1 MEDDD
6 HERYIS
12 QLRLEFA
19 GCDASASGS
28 LGREELTALC
38 HKLHLE
44 AHLQPLLDTLLGQ
57 GHRGRVNFE
66 EFKDGFVAV
75 LSRSLDFSTSEDDS
89 SYLEP
94 VAPEEV
100 RPKFVKGKKRYG
112 RRSRPDKPGGALSQD
127 PEDLGPS
134 AMESSDLSPSGIRR
148 AKLRRSTSLESIE
161 SLKSDV
167 EPANQEKS
175 EGQRLS
181 SAHRRQRN
189 ALDAK
194 CDVGV
199 SVHCKCP
206 QELLQK
212 LDSDLDGGVSRW
224 DFHPA
229 QAVPDEHS
237 GRSTTP
243 SLLMATVGQRV
254 LSRLDDGTGC
264 CSPEQVV
271 TLWTEEGIRSSREIL
286 QTLDFSL
293 EDRLSL
299 VDLTLAL
306 DNELLVSGNGIHQA
320 ALISYKNEIQHLQVL
335 AEQACRERDKVKAD
349 LDQADQRNLQLV
361 REVDDRHAS
370 MENLNQS
377 RIRDLEQEFRDRLT
391 AVRSQAEQ
399 ESELLLQQAERERG
413 SLQEELWL
421 LRAQEAA
428 LQEELGAAAQENAG
442 LEQELQLVKLQLT
455 EAQNSVSRLQKDLD
469 QLLNDKVSRMNA
481 NLTSAQQFAGCGLS
495 LDERFSDLIKEYEQ
509 QCRELRDRNDELS
522 SELELLQSQRSTR
535 RWRRALGRDAAAVLD
550 WTQPQLS
557 ATVCPL
563 DDISGPTVSIQTEM
577 ALEQLKQ
584 KHDQELQQLRIQ
596 LETQL
601 EISELEEQ
609 KLQAEQEASWTC
621 SSFPRMQRERAE
633 MEQNFARE
641 IGNLV
646 QRLSCEKEQLEA
658 ELKLQMDQ
666 EVSLLRQ
673 TSSLQV
679 SQSEASLEALQVRC
693 GRAEE
698 ELEAARARSSELEA
712 RLTEACA
719 QLEESIV
726 FLEEKSSV
734 EEELGLLKRREEE
747 LLQQALEKTLEEE
760 RARNLELQEEREEVG
775 HLRQEKQT
783 YAGLADQ
790 LSAQIVEMEEEICTL
805 RDHLREVS
813 SQLDQTSNLVLHL
826 RTQLNAKTAEADR
839 LRTSSE
845 KLLREVQQL
854 SDQLKVKSGD
864 LAGTTE
870 QLLQLQE
877 ALVDSESHLRL
888 AEDNFEQEK
897 QRMTRQLVEME
908 ALVLALEEAM
918 DPAGPRRTRLEEV
931 RSENITLQER
941 LRAVQQEVHNME
953 EDAAK
958 KSRNLQ
964 LSKDNAELS
973 ARFRGDQESVRLL
986 QERLV
991 TVSREQEEEGAA
1003 VSGHLF
1009 VYLFFS
1015 CEAGLTSCCRAV
1027 WRLPWP
1033 QVRRLQDAALQH
1045 EREKLQQH
1053 VAWTQE
1059 KQLMEQEL
1067 SLHKEKVGRRVT
1079 PLVHVSALEA
1089 ELSSMALKL
1098 QWSEDDKTRLQRETE
1113 EQSNKVDARRV
1124 PSQTGSTAD
1133 AHWSCDLCLGQV
1145 AELHQSLLS
1154 LEADS
1159 ELLRSQLN
1167 AVSREK
1173 VGHAQDVTDLQRKLQ
1188 EAGKKGEE
1196 LSTGNRKLTR
1206 ENAELH
1212 HALEEQEEQIS
1223 SLQEESLKLQQQN
1236 QQLQGQL
1243 SEVQVHSLEVQSLK
1257 TRLKELEVALSQTE
1271 EQAARADEVLSLV
1284 QVQQQRGEDG
1294 AKVEE
1299 LQTRLLEEQRRSQ
1312 QLEEALKVQAHQ
1324 SSSQISVKQDQ
1335 YEKALSG
1342 LQQRVQELDTK
1353 LRGVQMVL
1361 QEKVQQLKEL
1371 LVKNTKSSSL
1381 VKELYVENAQLMT
1394 ALQVTEQRQKSA
1406 EKKSFLLEGKVSAL
1420 NKLLREVVHVALAT

>member
-175 EGQRLS
+175 EGPLCCPTFIFLLFAKQQVCTVCVCCRPWAGGGCGAENVWSRSGQRLS

-224 DFHPA
+224 DFHPVRNAAPLSSSTPSRCVDLRKA

-469 QLLNDKVSRMNA
+469 QLLNDKSEP
-481 NLTSAQQFAGCGLS
+481 FAGCGLS

-535 RWRRALGRDAAAVLD
+535 R
-550 WTQPQLS
+550 
-557 ATVCPL
+557 
-563 DDISGPTVSIQTEM
+563 
-577 ALEQLKQ
+577 
-584 KHDQELQQLRIQ
+584 
-596 LETQL
+596 
-601 EISELEEQ
+601 
-609 KLQAEQEASWTC
+609 
-621 SSFPRMQRERAE
+621 MQRERAE

-666 EVSLLRQ
+666 EVSLLREKAEQ
-673 TSSLQV
+673 QLLHMELQQAHSGRSLLRQLHCERQQMQEQSLQV

-747 LLQQALEKTLEEE
+747 LLQQVQQLRAELEDTHTDGLGFSSDVRHTPPHRLLPDGGAGGFAEDPAELQLDQMSTTGQALEKTLEEE

-958 KSRNLQ
+958 KRRKLEELERDAERSRAEEEQLHKENSTYREEVLDLSSRNLQ

-991 TVSREQEEEGAA
+991 TVSREQEE
-1003 VSGHLF
+1003 
-1009 VYLFFS
+1009 
-1015 CEAGLTSCCRAV
+1015 
-1027 WRLPWP
+1027 
-1033 QVRRLQDAALQH
+1033 
-1045 EREKLQQH
+1045 
-1053 VAWTQE
+1053 
-1059 KQLMEQEL
+1059 
-1067 SLHKEKVGRRVT
+1067 
-1079 PLVHVSALEA
+1079 
-1089 ELSSMALKL
+1089 
-1098 QWSEDDKTRLQRETE
+1098 
-1113 EQSNKVDARRV
+1113 
-1124 PSQTGSTAD
+1124 
-1133 AHWSCDLCLGQV
+1133 
-1145 AELHQSLLS
+1145 
-1154 LEADS
+1154 
-1159 ELLRSQLN
+1159 
-1167 AVSREK
+1167 
-1173 VGHAQDVTDLQRKLQ
+1173 
-1188 EAGKKGEE
+1188 GEE

-1236 QQLQGQL
+1236 QQLQGQ
-1243 SEVQVHSLEVQSLK
+1243 
-1257 TRLKELEVALSQTE
+1257 
-1271 EQAARADEVLSLV
+1271 AARADEVLSLV

-1299 LQTRLLEEQRRSQ
+1299 LQTRLLEEQRRRTIC
-1312 QLEEALKVQAHQ
+1312 V
-1324 SSSQISVKQDQ
+1324 QDQ